1 MQRPGTIRAGWQS
14 QVPELRYLLSVM
26 AGVVQNELG
35 MEGQIF
41 SNKLLTWF
49 LARFYSTSP
58 VPPPPPSR
66 LAEIGT
72 STYFVSIFVFF

>member
-1 MQRPGTIRAGWQS
+1 MNLTSVGQTYGGRAVQRPGTIRAGWQS

-41 SNKLLTWF
+41 SNKLPTWF

-58 VPPPPPSR
+58 VPP
-66 LAEIGT
+66 A
-72 STYFVSIFVFF
+72 STLSTR